1 MLIPF
6 TKDEPK
12 GGVSSD
18 KELQREIGE
27 GFM

>member
-6 TKDEPK
+6 TKDKPK
-12 GGVSSD
+12 RGVSSD